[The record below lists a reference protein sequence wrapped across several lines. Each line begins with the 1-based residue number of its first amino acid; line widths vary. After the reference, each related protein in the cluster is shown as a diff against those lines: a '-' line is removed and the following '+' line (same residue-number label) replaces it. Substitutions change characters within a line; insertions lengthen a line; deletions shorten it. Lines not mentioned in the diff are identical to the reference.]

1 MWPAWPRLRFPVRRA
16 SWPTSLQALSSLEWL
31 GIVASGEWRVA
42 SGEWLGIVASGEW
55 RVAREEK
62 FQSAPGD
69 EAGRNAQGED
79 HTPLITHHSSL
90 ITHHSPLATRHYS
103 EPLTTPLASA
113 AGSCVAR
120 RVPARGNPYAGGR
133 Q

>member
-16 SWPTSLQALSSLEWL
+16 SWPTSLQALSSL
-31 GIVASGEWRVA
+31 
-42 SGEWLGIVASGEW
+42 EWLGIVASGEW

-79 HTPLITHHSSL
+79 HTPLITHHSPL
-90 ITHHSPLATRHYS
+90 ITRHYS
-103 EPLTTPLASA
+103 EPLATIPSHSPLFRATHDS
-113 AGSCVAR
+113 S
-120 RVPARGNPYAGGR
+120 RVSRGKLCRSPRPRKG
-133 Q
+133 

>member
-16 SWPTSLQALSSLEWL
+16 SWPTSLQALSSL
-31 GIVASGEWRVA
+31 
-42 SGEWLGIVASGEW
+42 EWLGIVASGEW

-79 HTPLITHHSSL
+79 HTPLITHHSPL
-90 ITHHSPLATRHYS
+90 ITRHYS